1 MPSCYNINNTSK
13 VFCINH
19 YLNTMKKVFLST
31 FFLDTKYYCLKKDT
45 FDQRCLFLY
54 FL

>member
-1 MPSCYNINNTSK
+1 MPSCYNINNTSE

-31 FFLDTKYYCLKKDT
+31 FFFRYEILLLEK
-45 FDQRCLFLY
+45 RHV
-54 FL
+54 